1 VSLGTFREL
10 FAYNDWAWD
19 AVAGPAAEL
28 PDAKLDHVFEMG
40 SGTIRKTLHHTWGAE
55 KVWLDRWREGGKPPF
70 AEFDPVRSIS
80 ELTALRRE
88 TCAQRDTFFTTL
100 TDSDLP
106 REITFTTIRG
116 NTTHTLPLAPLMLH
130 VCHHGAH
137 HRAQVLNMLKRVGA
151 TIPPRGIDYLF
162 MKMKALKADPA
173 EADRPR
179 LSLAM
184 IRELFDNG
192 DWAQQR
198 VLAVC
203 CKLPATAL
211 DREFDMGL
219 KTIRATLL
227 HVLYAETW
235 WLKNWIGK
243 TKPEFKEFDASLAM
257 EDLPRRHTEH
267 AAARNAYLS
276 SLGDGELNRMVHTQ
290 PAPGKEFAFP
300 LGPSMLQL
308 WHHGAHHRAQLVNM
322 LRHVGATLPE
332 VDVIKWLME
341 KRTAGEGGRA

>member
-1 VSLGTFREL
+1 MSLGTFREL

-28 PDAKLDHVFEMG
+28 PADKLDQVFDMG
-40 SGTIRKTLHHTWGAE
+40 PGTIRKTLHHIWGAE
-55 KVWLDRWREGGKPPF
+55 KVWLDRWRQGGKPPF
-70 AEFDPVRSIS
+70 AEFDPARSIS

-88 TCAQRDTFFTTL
+88 TCAQRDAFFTTL
-100 TDSDLP
+100 SDSDLP
-106 REITFTTIRG
+106 REITFTTIRDD
-116 NTTHTLPLAPLMLH
+116 TTHTLPLAPLMLH
-130 VCHHGAH
+130 VCHHGVH

-173 EADRPR
+173 ETDRPR
-179 LSLAM
+179 LSLLM

-198 VLAVC
+198 VLAVA

-227 HVLYAETW
+227 HVLYAESW
-235 WLKNWIGK
+235 WLENWIGK

-267 AAARNAYLS
+267 AAARNAFLCSLS
-276 SLGDGELNRMVHTQ
+276 DGDLNRMVHTQ
-290 PAPGKEFAFP
+290 PAPGKEFVFP

-322 LRHVGATLPE
+322 LRHVGAALPE
-332 VDVIKWLME
+332 VDVIKWLLE
-341 KRTAGEGGRA
+341 KRVAGEGGRA